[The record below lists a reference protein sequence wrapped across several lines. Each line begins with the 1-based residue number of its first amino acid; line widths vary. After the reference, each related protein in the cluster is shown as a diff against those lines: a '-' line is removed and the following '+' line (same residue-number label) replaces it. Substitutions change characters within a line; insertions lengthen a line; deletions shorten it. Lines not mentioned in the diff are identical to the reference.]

1 MAATMSFTMAS
12 KKAMGEVTET
22 TSMFD
27 TVYDSVLSAAFF
39 MVTTMISLGTSFVS
53 LSMLFNLFSLW
64 IFTQFFC
71 NLP

>member
-12 KKAMGEVTET
+12 KKAMDEVTET

-53 LSMLFNLFSLW
+53 LPMLFNLFSLW